1 MHHDGS
7 NTQGSLF
14 KHSCIRPISFCNVLK
29 CDQLVWMSVTRY
41 IICFNEVSMCVLP
54 NLVTVCWNGRQPLFQ
69 SNRVTES
76 PRLSELAIR
85 HRNDG
90 ACTKITQLRY
100 MILLPFYCH
109 ITDDSTSILYWST
122 FILLLILPWTF
133 YCWFYCGHST
143 VDRFYCGHSTV
154 DSTVDILL
162 LILIPFYCHSI
173 AVSTPIL
180 YCHFYCHSSLNLLQ
194 FDSHCTVT

>member
-109 ITDDSTSILYWST
+109 ITDDSIYFHSILIY
-122 FILLLILPWTF
+122 I
-133 YCWFYCGHST
+133 HST
-143 VDRFYCGHSTV
+143 A

-162 LILIPFYCHSI
+162 LILLWTFYC
-173 AVSTPIL
+173 
-180 YCHFYCHSSLNLLQ
+180 
-194 FDSHCTVT
+194 